1 MTKIILVTLILSI
14 ILNINACRGKDITQR
29 DITSNEES
37 GSIVD
42 SEEHDTET
50 SRHASATE
58 RESIIT
64 SEEQVTESADLYGT
78 IFDDLTYMLGD
89 KQTTVHYPS
98 NAGLVEPIY
107 DGVNS
112 IVFTDE
118 HTSYYVTVQKN
129 YGDAL
134 DTLSDSV
141 LTTMLM
147 VFNTMSFD
155 ETVNKTCMDFGAE
168 LEELDVNGKTVYKIT
183 YEGQENEDGY
193 KPHLVGYSFNFK
205 SNDDFDNITV
215 VGYTKR
221 SKFEQYTSD
230 LVDYLI
236 NNIEITE

>member
-1 MTKIILVTLILSI
+1 MKKIILVTLILSI

-118 HTSYYVTVQKN
+118 HTSYYVTVQKIM
-129 YGDAL
+129 G
-134 DTLSDSV
+134 
-141 LTTMLM
+141 M
-147 VFNTMSFD
+147 
-155 ETVNKTCMDFGAE
+155 
-168 LEELDVNGKTVYKIT
+168 
-183 YEGQENEDGY
+183 
-193 KPHLVGYSFNFK
+193 P
-205 SNDDFDNITV
+205 
-215 VGYTKR
+215 
-221 SKFEQYTSD
+221 
-230 LVDYLI
+230 
-236 NNIEITE
+236 